1 MMAYACMYGAM
12 SNQLD
17 DISSAESLGYD
28 GIDPY
33 SEYVDSVSRLFESK
47 DYEQVLVM
55 SQNALD
61 NAPESETSWIE
72 EAYLDKI
79 GALINLGRYEEC
91 LSSFLPLYVAISTLS
106 YGDSNEELS
115 AKLPIYACEDYD
127 YSSTFRYIAHKA
139 PLAVEKSLCEFSASL
154 PEDSLAVGRIAV
166 LNSLILEWMDR
177 GHYSKSLSLVD
188 EYEYMCRMCENE
200 YFPKSLPRLNLY
212 LHAYEYDKIDK
223 LYHGLSDDEKKSID
237 INIVMSLAKAR
248 AEDID
253 AAIDFVDPELDGR
266 EISDLQIILFSIS
279 GRYDDAEELV
289 DMFLDFSDVEKA
301 LFGDFSYE
309 YSLRKGIIQCLRGD
323 KEAAKATFS
332 IYFDNLELDPF
343 SAALAY
349 AYLGEKETSM
359 QLAVKAGDKI
369 PLTNLAGLYS
379 ALGESRKA
387 LEILGKLFEC
397 GRMHPDYL
405 KTDINLNG
413 LLRHP
418 DFPVV
423 AARYRRDN
431 PNALE

>member
-33 SEYVDSVSRLFESK
+33 SEYVDSLSRLFESH

-139 PLAVEKSLCEFSASL
+139 PLAVEKSLREFSASL

-177 GHYSKSLSLVD
+177 GITASLFLWWMNTSICAECVKT
-188 EYEYMCRMCENE
+188 NIS
-200 YFPKSLPRLNLY
+200 PNLY
-212 LHAYEYDKIDK
+212 
-223 LYHGLSDDEKKSID
+223 
-237 INIVMSLAKAR
+237 
-248 AEDID
+248 
-253 AAIDFVDPELDGR
+253 
-266 EISDLQIILFSIS
+266 
-279 GRYDDAEELV
+279 
-289 DMFLDFSDVEKA
+289 
-301 LFGDFSYE
+301 
-309 YSLRKGIIQCLRGD
+309 
-323 KEAAKATFS
+323 
-332 IYFDNLELDPF
+332 
-343 SAALAY
+343 
-349 AYLGEKETSM
+349 
-359 QLAVKAGDKI
+359 
-369 PLTNLAGLYS
+369 
-379 ALGESRKA
+379 
-387 LEILGKLFEC
+387 
-397 GRMHPDYL
+397 
-405 KTDINLNG
+405 
-413 LLRHP
+413 
-418 DFPVV
+418 
-423 AARYRRDN
+423 RD
-431 PNALE
+431 